1 MSHLDRKTGPSA
13 GSASHIRWR
22 RRGRQEPNCIA
33 FGFWDVSD
41 EALTD
46 GVLSSGAAVELHIRR
61 GFLFFWSTEASR
73 DILRR
78 VPKYLRASFLVRMIL
93 KPRSVLWRSSSL
105 TNCAES
111 LVCVDLW
118 GPVAIPARMEVIGQG
133 GPIDAGKPSVA
144 YELRRSAA
152 GCGVEVGART
162 IGC

>member
-1 MSHLDRKTGPSA
+1 MSHLDKKTGPSV

-33 FGFWDVSD
+33 FGFKDASD

-46 GVLSSGAAVELHIRR
+46 GVMSSGAAVELQMSR
-61 GFLFFWSTEASR
+61 GFLFFWSTEARR

-78 VPKYLRASFLVRMIL
+78 EPKYLRASFLVRMIL
-93 KPRSVLWRSSSL
+93 KPRSVLWRSSFL

-144 YELRRSAA
+144 HRLMMEARMR
-152 GCGVEVGART
+152 VVGD
-162 IGC
+162 ILEYV